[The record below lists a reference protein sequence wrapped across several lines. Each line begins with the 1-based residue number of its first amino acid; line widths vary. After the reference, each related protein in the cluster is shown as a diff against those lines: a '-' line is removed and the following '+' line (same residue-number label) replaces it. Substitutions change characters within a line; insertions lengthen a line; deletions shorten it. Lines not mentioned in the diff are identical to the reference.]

1 MPEQDKPASTGI
13 FGGGAPAAPTAK
25 DSAKDSKGQRSQ
37 VDGKDVTVLRDAAAG
52 DPDFDAKAGPQKV
65 VRREDG
71 MEVAVL
77 ASKIK
82 VIA

>member
-1 MPEQDKPASTGI
+1 MPEQDKPTGSTGI
-13 FGGGAPAAPTAK
+13 FGGGAPAAK